1 MGEVL
6 WNLMEVL
13 YKRGYVEYHGSLN
26 ANVLKEYN
34 LEVPGLRPAW
44 ASLKYY
50 CIVYHIW
57 SVSMLSYHVPGSVND
72 AHSFHS
78 PPYVSHHKL
87 KYRFQYNNFLIGVW
101 TLGIQKPYIP
111 LVP

>member
-50 CIVYHIW
+50 CIVYGLYPCSHVM
-57 SVSMLSYHVPGSVND
+57 SQEVSMMLILSTHPLM
-72 AHSFHS
+72 FHITS
-78 PPYVSHHKL
+78 
-87 KYRFQYNNFLIGVW
+87 
-101 TLGIQKPYIP
+101 
-111 LVP
+111 